1 MKRAA
6 VRSVAVAVML
16 LTVAVIVEAQQA
28 KKVPR
33 IGFLGGN
40 SFSDLSPRVDGFKQ
54 GLRELGYVEGQN
66 INIEYRFA
74 DGKVERLSDLAAE
87 LTRLKLDCIVT
98 AGTPATHAAKQAT
111 STIPIVM
118 GNVDDPI
125 AQGFAISLARPGG
138 NITGMTDIASE
149 LAGKR
154 LELLKEAVP
163 KLSRVA
169 VLWTPN
175 PPGSPQWE
183 ESRKTGLELGL
194 QVHSMEVRNATDL
207 ENAFSEGIKARSA
220 GLTVVAAP
228 LLGANQKRIADLA
241 IKHRLPV
248 MWPFRQYVE
257 AGGLMAYGP
266 FMPDLYRRAATL
278 VDKILKGAK
287 PADLPIERPI
297 KFELIIN
304 LNNAKQIGLTMPP
317 NVLARADR
325 VIR

>member
-1 MKRAA
+1 MRTGRRQQRRGNRNKTRVFGFALCTLL
-6 VRSVAVAVML
+6 VAL
-16 LTVAVIVEAQQA
+16 CFSVEAQQPN
-28 KKVPR
+28 KRPL

-40 SFSDLSPRVDGFKQ
+40 SSSDLSPRVEGFKQ
-54 GLRELGYVEGQN
+54 GMRELGYVEGQN
-66 INIEYRFA
+66 VTIEYRFA
-74 DGKVERLSDLAAE
+74 DGKVERLPDLAAE
-87 LTRLKLDCIVT
+87 LVRLKLDCIVT

-125 AQGFAISLARPGG
+125 AQGFAASLARPGG

-175 PPGSPQWE
+175 PPGAPQWE
-183 ESRKTGLELGL
+183 ESRRTARELGL
-194 QVHSMEVRNATDL
+194 QVYSMEIREAADL
-207 ENAFSEGIKARSA
+207 EKAFTEAIRARSG
-220 GLTVVAAP
+220 GLTVVAAS
-228 LLGANQKRIADLA
+228 LLGANQKRIAELA
-241 IKHRLPV
+241 VRHRLPV

-266 FMPDLYRRAATL
+266 FYD
-278 VDKILKGAK
+278 G
-287 PADLPIERPI
+287 PIQASSH
-297 KFELIIN
+297 LS
-304 LNNAKQIGLTMPP
+304 G
-317 NVLARADR
+317 
-325 VIR
+325 

>member
-1 MKRAA
+1 MKKKVTVFTLSA
-6 VRSVAVAVML
+6 L
-16 LTVAVIVEAQQA
+16 LYALGFSVEAQQPN
-28 KKVPR
+28 KGPL

-40 SFSDLSPRVDGFKQ
+40 SSSDLSPRVDGFKQ
-54 GLRELGYVEGQN
+54 GLRELGYVEGEN

-74 DGKVERLSDLAAE
+74 DGKVERLPDLAAE
-87 LTRLKLDCIVT
+87 LIRLKLDCIVT

-194 QVHSMEVRNATDL
+194 QIHSMEVRNATDL
-207 ENAFSEGIKARSA
+207 ESAFSEAIKARSA

-257 AGGLMAYGP
+257 AGGLMVYGP

-278 VDKILKGAK
+278 VDKILKGAR

-297 KFELIIN
+297 KFELIMN
-304 LNNAKQIGLTMPP
+304 LNNAKQIGLTIAP
-317 NVLARADR
+317 NLLARADK